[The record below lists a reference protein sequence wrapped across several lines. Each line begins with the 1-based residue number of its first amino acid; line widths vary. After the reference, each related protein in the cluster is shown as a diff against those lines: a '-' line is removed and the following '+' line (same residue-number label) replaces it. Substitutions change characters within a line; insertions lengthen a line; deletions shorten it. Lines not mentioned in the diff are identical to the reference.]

1 MPIYMYKALT
11 KTGIV
16 VKNKVESSSKE
27 NLIQLIKNG
36 DLVPISIEQV

>member
-27 NLIQLIKNG
+27 NLIKMVI
-36 DLVPISIEQV
+36 